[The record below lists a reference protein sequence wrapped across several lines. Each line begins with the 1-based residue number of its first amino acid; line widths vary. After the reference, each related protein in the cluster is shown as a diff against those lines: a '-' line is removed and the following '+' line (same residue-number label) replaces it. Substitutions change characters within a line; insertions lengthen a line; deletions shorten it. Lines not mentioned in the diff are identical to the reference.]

1 MAELITTAL
10 LVALPVSGVL
20 WLAWRVRNDRR
31 GAWTNKSPERFSQ
44 DYKVVSENR
53 RAK

>member
-20 WLAWRVRNDRR
+20 WLAWRVRNDAR
-31 GAWTNKSPERFSQ
+31 GAWSDKSPERFSK
-44 DYKVVSENR
+44 DYREVRSR